1 MFLLQND
8 KIWGRMDNKTL
19 ILNDVAAFML
29 QRVAT
34 GKAKEEIIS
43 QILAKY
49 EVNRTTA
56 DEDLRNFV
64 SSIKKLGLSR
74 AHKPDGIEEKFNEH
88 EIAGQKKQYSRPKI
102 HIYDAESDEE
112 EIIL

>member
-8 KIWGRMDNKTL
+8 KIWGRMDNKAL
-19 ILNDVAAFML
+19 ILNDVAAFMW
-29 QRVAT
+29 QRIAT

-43 QILAKY
+43 EILEKY
-49 EVNRTTA
+49 EVDRKTA
-56 DEDLRNFV
+56 DDDLVLFI
-64 SSIKKLGLSR
+64 SSIKKLSLMKD
-74 AHKPDGIEEKFNEH
+74 HIPEKVRESFCES
-88 EIAGQKKQYSRPKI
+88 EIAGQRKKYGQPKI